1 MRPVAKPMQSEDVP
15 RTMPWL
21 NSYADLVTL
30 LWTFFILLFALSV
43 INAKKFQAGVG
54 SLQSAFGVMSGGT
67 GIIDGGS
74 SSPQLSLIA
83 RELAQMEMVGLKFQE
98 EIENAGLADKV
109 SVEMDP
115 RGLIF
120 RFADSVLFDLGS
132 ADIRSDAM
140 AVLDKVGKLIATVEY
155 DIRIEG
161 HTDNWPISTVRFPS
175 NWELS
180 TGRAASV
187 VRFFIENLGFSPVK
201 LEAAGY
207 GQERPIAS
215 NDTAEGRQKNRRVDV
230 VLLRPSLGEAE
241 PPADLMGTPDTA
253 PR

>member
-1 MRPVAKPMQSEDVP
+1 MARLRQEEDVP

-43 INAKKFQAGVG
+43 INAKKFDAGVG
-54 SLQSAFGVMSGGT
+54 SLQSAFGVLDGSPSIT
-67 GIIDGGS
+67 DGGS
-74 SSPQLSLIA
+74 TAPQLSLIA

-109 SVEMDP
+109 SIEMDP

-120 RFADSVLFDLGS
+120 RFADSALFDLGS
-132 ADIRSDAM
+132 ADIRSDAR

-155 DIRIEG
+155 DVRIEG
-161 HTDNWPISTVRFPS
+161 HTDDWPISTLRFPS

-187 VRFFIENLGFSPVK
+187 VRFFIENLGFSPKK

-215 NDTAEGRQKNRRVDV
+215 NATAQGRQRNRRVDV

-241 PPADLMGTPDTA
+241 PKADLQVAPDMV